1 MQKKYILLAVI
12 PIVVSVAMAFYF
24 YGIVF
29 EKKAN
34 VEITSIKKDVLV
46 YGGQT
51 HQEFTG
57 YVANTGEVEA
67 SNVVVHV
74 SWLDGKNGER
84 GGTCVIGVL
93 GVGESKPFMVDFI
106 TSSFTVMTYY
116 TQWVTFE

>member
-1 MQKKYILLAVI
+1 MQKKYILVAVI
-12 PIVVSVAMAFYF
+12 PVVVSVAMAFYF

-34 VEITSIKKDVLV
+34 VEITSIKRDTLI

-57 YVANTGEVEA
+57 YLANVGDAEA
-67 SNVVVHV
+67 RNVVVHV
-74 SWLDGKNGER
+74 SWLDGKNGEHV
-84 GGTCVIGVL
+84 GTCVIGML
-93 GVGESKPFMVDFI
+93 GVGESKPFTVDFV
-106 TSSFTVMTYY
+106 TGSFTVMSYY